1 MIQLRFT
8 SPQSSPVVAREALVT
23 LSCLLKKTLQDS
35 ELETKTIR
43 IDPDIMQILKSQSTP
58 TMERE
63 PRILSPDL
71 KFFLEKAQSTI
82 PKSLSMI
89 LHLVPTQHSTK
100 VKNAGIELSRSILF
114 DLQDGL
120 NEKVSSHSENDQ
132 PCINDKLHT
141 EALECTIILSRDPDG
156 KLICSWYHRC
166 FKFTN
171 KWGRSCIHNMH
182 RNTETIPNWM
192 CQGRKYR

>member
-8 SPQSSPVVAREALVT
+8 SPQSSSAVAREAFVT

-35 ELETKTIR
+35 ELETKTKR
-43 IDPDIMQILKSQSTP
+43 TNLDIMDILQSQSTSSI
-58 TMERE
+58 ERE

-71 KFFLEKAQSTI
+71 KFFLEKAQGTI

-89 LHLVPTQHSTK
+89 IHLVPTQHSKK
-100 VKNAGIELSRSILF
+100 VKEAGIELCRSILF

-132 PCINDKLHT
+132 PGVNDKLHT
-141 EALECTIILSRDPDG
+141 EAIECTIILSRDPDG
-156 KLICSWYHRC
+156 KLSLLLVSSA
-166 FKFTN
+166 FQLTN
-171 KWGRSCIHNMH
+171 IMGRSSIHNMH
-182 RNTETIPNWM
+182 RNTATVSN
-192 CQGRKYR
+192 